1 MTNYKKNMNMN
12 GKKKNFEKE
21 KDSLNIFLGCVGV
34 GMSFSV
40 KAKVVTGKR
49 YY

>member
-1 MTNYKKNMNMN
+1 MSRTKNRT
-12 GKKKNFEKE
+12 KNIQKNHFEKE
-21 KDSLNIFLGCVGV
+21 KDSLNIFLGCVSV